1 MAPDL
6 WVPIGA
12 WPHLATGEF
21 RTLDLERR
29 GWGWLTVFGRLK
41 PGVSLAQAQ
50 ASLDLAVQHEAAAFP
65 DGAPGTEKRT
75 LEPTLRNAAGF
86 GQSGNPVGFLA
97 MLVGAAG
104 IALAI
109 ACANLANLLL
119 ARAAAR
125 RKEIAVRQALGAS
138 RGRLVRQLLTES
150 VALGILGGAAGL
162 VVASWSIGL
171 ITRMPLPGDFS
182 FAVFAPALDARAL
195 GFSLLLSIGT
205 GLAFGLIPALQTSGH
220 AVSATLKSSGTSV
233 APRSTA
239 RGALLVIQVSLCL
252 LLLVGAG
259 LLGRSLQS
267 ALAIDVGFQPR
278 GLTLASVNLGL
289 QRYEGPRADAFLR
302 DLRQRV
308 AAAPGVRAATWAGL
322 VPMSGGEWVE
332 TFSIEGRADSAAG
345 KPPEAG
351 INIVAADFYRTMGIP
366 LAAGREFDDRL
377 DRADSAPVA
386 VVNESM
392 AKRYWP
398 DGDAV
403 GRHIR
408 VGGAERT
415 VVGVSR
421 DFRTGSLRDA
431 ATPQIYMP
439 LTQGGPT
446 AGLQTMNLVVRG
458 DGARTDA
465 ASLVRAKIRELDPT
479 LPVADVHPYAAEL
492 AGQLVPQRL
501 GSALLGVFGLLC
513 LALAAV
519 GIYAV
524 ISYSVAGRTREIGI
538 RMALGARAA
547 DVRHLV
553 VAQSARPV
561 GVGLALGLGLGA
573 AAAFALRGFLFGV
586 SPADPL
592 TFVAVTGLLA
602 ACALLAAWLPARRA
616 SKIDPMAALRAD

>member
-1 MAPDL
+1 MGTFVQDLRYAARTLARSPGFTIAAIVILALGIGANTAIFSLMDAVVLHPLPAVARPHALVDVGGQTASYPWYRSVRDATATSFEGLAAWRQREMSLSSGDAPSRVRGVVVSGNYFDVLGARPAAGRLLAPADETSGEALVVLGQGLWRSRFGSDPAIAGKTIQLNGSPFTVVGVAPAGLRGTGFGVAPDL

-50 ASLDLAVQHEAAAFP
+50 ASLDLAVQQEAAAFP
-65 DGAPGTEKRT
+65 DGDPGTEKRT

-104 IALAI
+104 VALAI

-220 AVSATLKSSGTSV
+220 AVSATLKSSGASV

-239 RGALLVIQVSLCL
+239 RGALLVTQLSLCL

-289 QRYEGPRADAFLR
+289 QRYESSPGGCVPAGPPAARRRRSWRARRHLGRAGTDGRRRVGGDLLDRWTFRVADGKASGSRHQPRRRRFLSDDGDPSGR
-302 DLRQRV
+302 RPRVRRSARSCRLGARGGRQRV
-308 AAAPGVRAATWAGL
+308 DGQTLLARR
-322 VPMSGGEWVE
+322 
-332 TFSIEGRADSAAG
+332 GR
-345 KPPEAG
+345 
-351 INIVAADFYRTMGIP
+351 
-366 LAAGREFDDRL
+366 
-377 DRADSAPVA
+377 
-386 VVNESM
+386 
-392 AKRYWP
+392 
-398 DGDAV
+398 
-403 GRHIR
+403 
-408 VGGAERT
+408 
-415 VVGVSR
+415 
-421 DFRTGSLRDA
+421 
-431 ATPQIYMP
+431 
-439 LTQGGPT
+439 GGP
-446 AGLQTMNLVVRG
+446 
-458 DGARTDA
+458 
-465 ASLVRAKIRELDPT
+465 P
-479 LPVADVHPYAAEL
+479 HP
-492 AGQLVPQRL
+492 
-501 GSALLGVFGLLC
+501 
-513 LALAAV
+513 
-519 GIYAV
+519 
-524 ISYSVAGRTREIGI
+524 GRR
-538 RMALGARAA
+538 
-547 DVRHLV
+547 
-553 VAQSARPV
+553 
-561 GVGLALGLGLGA
+561 
-573 AAAFALRGFLFGV
+573 
-586 SPADPL
+586 
-592 TFVAVTGLLA
+592 
-602 ACALLAAWLPARRA
+602 RRA
-616 SKIDPMAALRAD
+616 HGRRREP

>member
-1 MAPDL
+1 
-6 WVPIGA
+6 
-12 WPHLATGEF
+12 
-21 RTLDLERR
+21 
-29 GWGWLTVFGRLK
+29 
-41 PGVSLAQAQ
+41 
-50 ASLDLAVQHEAAAFP
+50 
-65 DGAPGTEKRT
+65 
-75 LEPTLRNAAGF
+75 
-86 GQSGNPVGFLA
+86 
-97 MLVGAAG
+97 
-104 IALAI
+104 
-109 ACANLANLLL
+109 
-119 ARAAAR
+119 
-125 RKEIAVRQALGAS
+125 
-138 RGRLVRQLLTES
+138 
-150 VALGILGGAAGL
+150 
-162 VVASWSIGL
+162 
-171 ITRMPLPGDFS
+171 
-182 FAVFAPALDARAL
+182 
-195 GFSLLLSIGT
+195 
-205 GLAFGLIPALQTSGH
+205 
-220 AVSATLKSSGTSV
+220 
-233 APRSTA
+233 
-239 RGALLVIQVSLCL
+239 
-252 LLLVGAG
+252 
-259 LLGRSLQS
+259 
-267 ALAIDVGFQPR
+267 
-278 GLTLASVNLGL
+278 
-289 QRYEGPRADAFLR
+289 
-302 DLRQRV
+302 
-308 AAAPGVRAATWAGL
+308 
-322 VPMSGGEWVE
+322 MSGGEWVE
-332 TFSIEGRADSAAG
+332 TFSIDGRADSAAG

-377 DRADSAPVA
+377 DRADSTPVA

-446 AGLQTMNLVVRG
+446 AGLRTMNLVVRG
-458 DGARTDA
+458 EGARADA
-465 ASLVRAKIRELDPT
+465 AALVRAKIRELDPT

-492 AGQLVPQRL
+492 AGQLVPQRM
-501 GSALLGVFGLLC
+501 GSVLLGVFGLLC

-602 ACALLAAWLPARRA
+602 ACALLAAWLPAQRA